1 MGGGGIGRSVV
12 CVAAGSASMRPVLST
27 CGGLFGESVSKVAAA
42 SLALQGSGFLV
53 WFGFLG

>member
-1 MGGGGIGRSVV
+1 M
-12 CVAAGSASMRPVLST
+12 AAGSASMRPVLST